1 MSVKLRLLR
10 RGRKKLAIFDIVV
23 ADARSPRDGRYI
35 QKIGTYNPNSNPAN
49 IEIDSDK
56 AIDWLIKGAQPTD
69 TVRRILSYRGI
80 MMRKHLQVGV
90 GKSAITQ
97 EEADRRYE
105 AWLQEKE
112 DKISGVKADLA
123 KTKAESEKARLEAE
137 RKIKEAR
144 EEALRQK
151 RVVASAELEGA
162 ALEAASGAAKAIA
175 EIEGTPATA
184 DEVETVVAEVES
196 PVVPEAEAIA
206 EIEGTPAAANE
217 VETVVAEEESPVV
230 PEAEADRKSAAPPEV
245 ADESPTTPA
254 AVADEVVEAPA
265 EVEEKSTD
273 ETAPDA
279 SSAVKPQADA
289 PEATGTAEEEK

>member
-10 RGRKKLAIFDIVV
+10 RGRKKLALFDIVV

-35 QKIGTYNPNSNPAN
+35 QKIGTYNPNSNPAS
-49 IEIDSDK
+49 IEIDSEK
-56 AIDWLIKGAQPTD
+56 TIDWLIKGAQPTD
-69 TVRRILSYRGI
+69 TVRRILSYKGI

-90 GKSAITQ
+90 SKSAITQ

-112 DKISGVKADLA
+112 GKISGKKADLA

-151 RVVASAELEGA
+151 RIVASAELEGA
-162 ALEAASGAAKAIA
+162 ALEAASGAA
-175 EIEGTPATA
+175 
-184 DEVETVVAEVES
+184 
-196 PVVPEAEAIA
+196 EAIA
-206 EIEGTPAAANE
+206 EIEGTPAAPEEA
-217 VETVVAEEESPVV
+217 ETVVAGEESPVL
-230 PEAEADRKSAAPPEV
+230 PEAEADSKSEAPAEV

-254 AVADEVVEAPA
+254 AAADEVAEAPA
-265 EVEEKSTD
+265 EVEEKSAV
-273 ETAPDA
+273 ETAPEA
-279 SSAVKPQADA
+279 SSDRKPQVDA
-289 PEATGTAEEEK
+289 PESTGTAEEEK

>member
-10 RGRKKLAIFDIVV
+10 RGRKKLALFDIVV

-35 QKIGTYNPNSNPAN
+35 QKIGTYNPNSNPAS
-49 IEIDSDK
+49 IEIDSEK
-56 AIDWLIKGAQPTD
+56 TIDWLIKGAQPTD
-69 TVRRILSYRGI
+69 TVRRILSYKGI

-90 GKSAITQ
+90 SKSAITQ

-112 DKISGVKADLA
+112 GKISGKKADLA

-151 RVVASAELEGA
+151 RIVASAELEGA
-162 ALEAASGAAKAIA
+162 ALEAASGAA
-175 EIEGTPATA
+175 
-184 DEVETVVAEVES
+184 
-196 PVVPEAEAIA
+196 EAIA
-206 EIEGTPAAANE
+206 EIEGTPAAPEEA
-217 VETVVAEEESPVV
+217 ETVVAGEESPVV
-230 PEAEADRKSAAPPEV
+230 SEAEADSKSEAPAEV

-254 AVADEVVEAPA
+254 AAADEVAEAPA
-265 EVEEKSTD
+265 EVVEEKSAV
-273 ETAPDA
+273 ETAPEA
-279 SSAVKPQADA
+279 SSDRKPQVDA
-289 PEATGTAEEEK
+289 PESTGTAEEEK